1 MKKTTTILSMA
12 ALVGGLFTCQSA
24 VAATSLGLGVG
35 MAPDYEGSSDYGAVP
50 MLYGRYGY
58 GDGKYF
64 LLSGTE
70 LRWNLLSEKI
80 QFGPLVNYRME
91 RDSVDNDQVDNM
103 KKVDGAFEAGAFLTG
118 KFGPWALNIDFAA
131 DVSGKYDG
139 YLVTLGGA
147 YQAKIS
153 EELRMTFN
161 VYTTYA
167 DGNYMEEYFQVDASN
182 RGTSTLPDYNSDS
195 GEFKDV
201 GLKVVTVYD
210 LNSSWSIMGN
220 LGYKKLVGDASD
232 SPLVDDEGDDNQL
245 FVGLMGVYHF

>member
-1 MKKTTTILSMA
+1 MKKTTTILTM

-24 VAATSLGLGVG
+24 IAETSLGLGVG
-35 MAPDYEGSSDYGAVP
+35 MAPDYEGSSDYQGVP
-50 MLYGRYGY
+50 MLYGRYSY
-58 GDGKYF
+58 GDGKY
-64 LLSGTE
+64 LSLQGTQ

-80 QFGPLVNYRME
+80 QFGPLLQYRPE
-91 RDSVDNDQVDNM
+91 RDDVDNNQVDKM
-103 KKVDGAFEAGAFLTG
+103 KKVDAAFEAGLFVTG
-118 KFGPWALNIDFAA
+118 KFGPWALNLDFAA

-147 YQAKIS
+147 YQTEIS
-153 EELRMTFN
+153 EDLKMTFN

-182 RGTSTLPDYNSDS
+182 KGSSTLPNYSSDS

-210 LNSSWSIMGN
+210 LNDSWSIMGN

-245 FVGLMGVYHF
+245 FVGAMGVYHF